1 MKNTLKWGNPKI
13 SAKLLSV
20 GEYVDIGKPIKNAP
34 IGTVK
39 PVDIELE
46 LRNKLDVEL
55 SAFILQTK
63 EEREEIEKF
72 LAREFTTSYC
82 EFRAKVWEWCELTMR
97 TRVKPV
103 IKGEITRGKIK
114 WRGLKFIWTE
124 GGLGFIGILQHDKV
138 LFSPS
143 GDTYTITDFKRQI
156 IKA

>member
-1 MKNTLKWGNPKI
+1 MKNTLKWGDPK
-13 SAKLLSV
+13 LSV
-20 GEYVDIGKPIKNAP
+20 KLPSGEYVDVGKPIKNAP

-46 LRNKLDVEL
+46 RRNKLDVEL
-55 SAFILQTK
+55 STFILQTK
-63 EEREEIEKF
+63 EEREEMEKL
-72 LAREFTTSYC
+72 LAREFTTSYR
-82 EFRAKVWEWCELTMR
+82 EFRAKVWEWCEQTMR
-97 TRVKPV
+97 TKVKPV

-124 GGLGFIGILQHDKV
+124 DGLGFIGILQHDKV